1 MTTELER
8 LEQQIINAK
17 NKTQKSIDA
26 LQNAKNM
33 VKENQKKENEL
44 KRKIERLKQRKNV
57 KNGLND

>member
-26 LQNAKNM
+26 LQM
-33 VKENQKKENEL
+33 P
-44 KRKIERLKQRKNV
+44 KIW
-57 KNGLND
+57 